1 MTLDETIALATEQAE
16 DLAGKAAPA
25 DLLVGVADNECGP
38 VVLADL
44 LAHELVAS
52 HRLMQRLAAATDG
65 VLCWSQEVNGADEA
79 TGRPAGDSAAADLA
93 AARLAGVA
101 GRLMEQVRLG
111 LVALRRLRPDL
122 PQDEEGVWLALSWT
136 DERCSPEELERR
148 VAAAKAA
155 RAQRED
161 DPPAPKARP
170 LSERAQAAR
179 AEAMAVAAEL
189 AKEAGVAELAVAA
202 TAEDSGTYFLG
213 RLFALELGAIHD
225 LTMRLAGCADR
236 AFERAVETQEEPAVA
251 LQLSTATARLG
262 DRFRRGVLTLQGLTD
277 GGPDKPRKIA
287 GTVWGGPEPSLNVR
301 ASSPANDIPDP
312 LAAAPAASIPAGHG
326 VHPPSRSPLRRAK
339 EGRSDWRPP
348 ARPVGTTRRAA
359 A

>member
-1 MTLDETIALATEQAE
+1 MTLEETIALATEQAE
-16 DLAGKAAPA
+16 DLAVKAGPA

-65 VLCWSQEVNGADEA
+65 VLCWSQEVNGADAA

-101 GRLMEQVRLG
+101 GRLMEHVRLG
-111 LVALRRLRPDL
+111 LAALRRVRPDL
-122 PQDEEGVWLALSWT
+122 PEDDEGVWLALRWT

-155 RAQRED
+155 RAQWD
-161 DPPAPKARP
+161 DPPAPQVPP
-170 LSERAQAAR
+170 LSERAQAVR
-179 AEAMAVAAEL
+179 AAAMADAAAL

-202 TAEDSGTYFLG
+202 TAERSGTYFLG

-225 LTMRLAGCADR
+225 LTMRLSGCADR
-236 AFERAVETQEEPAVA
+236 AFDRAVETEEDPVVA
-251 LQLSTATARLG
+251 LQLSAAAARLG
-262 DRFRRGVLTLQGLTD
+262 DRFRRGLLTLRQVS

-287 GTVWGGPEPSLNVR
+287 GTVWGGPEPLLPVR
-301 ASSPANDIPDP
+301 GGTPANDSPD
-312 LAAAPAASIPAGHG
+312 APAAAVPAGHG
-326 VHPPSRSPLRRAK
+326 VH
-339 EGRSDWRPP
+339 RSDSRG
-348 ARPVGTTRRAA
+348 ARRSGNSAPRAA

>member
-16 DLAGKAAPA
+16 DLAAQAGPA
-25 DLLVGVADNECGP
+25 ELLVGVADNECGP

-65 VLCWSQEVNGADEA
+65 ILCWSQEVNGADEA
-79 TGRPAGDSAAADLA
+79 TGRAAGDSAATDLA

-111 LVALRRLRPDL
+111 LLALRRLRPDL

-148 VAAAKAA
+148 VAAARAA
-155 RAQRED
+155 RAQRD
-161 DPPAPKARP
+161 DPPATKAAP
-170 LSERAQAAR
+170 LSECAR
-179 AEAMAVAAEL
+179 AVRTAAMAVAADL

-202 TAEDSGTYFLG
+202 TAESSGTYFLG

-236 AFERAVETQEEPAVA
+236 AFERAVETEEEPAAA
-251 LQLSTATARLG
+251 LQLSSAAARLG
-262 DRFRRGVLTLQGLTD
+262 DRFRRGLLSLRQFE

-287 GTVWGGPEPSLNVR
+287 GTVWGGPEPSLYR
-301 ASSPANDIPDP
+301 GGPANDAQDQP
-312 LAAAPAASIPAGHG
+312 AAAPAASIPAGHG
-326 VHPPSRSPLRRAK
+326 TSHRMSRRMAGS
-339 EGRSDWRPP
+339 
-348 ARPVGTTRRAA
+348 
-359 A
+359 